1 MDSKYDSTIS
11 NSKEESLFL
20 AMQILLEEQEQ
31 NKTKIVRPDISLKKT
46 LLPHFAFL
54 LGYLVLIFG
63 AGVLIRS
70 NEMPDVYL
78 LLPVI
83 IVLAIIAIRAKK
95 ITVDAIHIY
104 QKCAPDRIRQACVF
118 TPTCSEYMLL
128 AIDKYGTVR
137 GVIKGIGRLLR
148 CHYPNSGEDYP

>member
-1 MDSKYDSTIS
+1 MDSKYDSTVS
-11 NSKEESLFL
+11 NSKEESLFM
-20 AMQILLEEQEQ
+20 AMQILLEEQE
-31 NKTKIVRPDISLKKT
+31 KSRAKIVRPDISLKKT
-46 LLPHFAFL
+46 IIPHFVFL
-54 LGYLVLIFG
+54 LGYLALIVG
-63 AGVLIRS
+63 AGILLRL

-95 ITVDAIHIY
+95 IIVDAIHVY
-104 QKCAPDRIRQACVF
+104 QKCAPDRIREACVF